1 MDRRRTQEI
10 PARLAELERWI
21 VERGDPTGSLARVR
35 EGLLFE
41 RLKWRT
47 IGRRAADRT
56 L

>member
-1 MDRRRTQEI
+1 MDRRRTQGLPE
-10 PARLAELERWI
+10 RLAELDRWI
-21 VERGDPTGSLARVR
+21 VERGDPTGSLAKVR

-47 IGRRAADRT
+47 VGRRATHRT